1 MIRRNRKDGHRK
13 IKRAVE
19 EEDSISSLPDVILQH
34 ILCFI
39 PTKFAIRTSL
49 LSKRWR
55 HVWCDIPRISLDAD
69 ICPGRCQPLGRPKTT
84 ADSINETLT
93 RYTAPKTKDF
103 YLKSTMK
110 KNIPH
115 INTWIKGAM
124 SRNVENLSLNFF
136 KFKTSKYTFPDSFYT
151 DSFLKELKVSIFYTD
166 MIPRGSVSWTS
177 LKKFSLSYCR
187 LSDESLATI
196 LSGCPVLQSLTL
208 YFCNELRVL
217 DLSNSS
223 SLRTLRVDRNY
234 SAPTPMQIVAPHIH
248 CLKLMNSQLPCT
260 LVDVSSLAEAKL
272 DFWYGSLHGTEADSV
287 RKMQE
292 LLEKL
297 HNVEKLTLGENFL
310 QILSLPKLRGLPF
323 PVFNVQALKLETF
336 LFEYVIPP
344 GIERLLQNSHY
355 LKRLTL
361 HARTCKNEVG
371 FRWSNSRRDAESKHV
386 ATFIELMFKSIK
398 TLEKMVVRLK
408 DCYLEA
414 RGFKEM
420 VQTLPHNNND
430 NVSIVFSDTRYK

>member
-1 MIRRNRKDGHRK
+1 MANSRRRRRENSIGGGGGGGG
-13 IKRAVE
+13 
-19 EEDSISSLPDVILQH
+19 DSISSLPDELLQQ
-34 ILCFI
+34 ILCLM
-39 PTKFAIRTSL
+39 PTKFAVRTSL

-55 HVWCDIPRISLDAD
+55 RICMIQD
-69 ICPGRCQPLGRPKTT
+69 
-84 ADSINETLT
+84 
-93 RYTAPKTKDF
+93 RYTAPKMMSL
-103 YLKSTMK
+103 YLRTGMASTVK
-110 KNIPH
+110 H
-115 INTWIKGAM
+115 INRWIELAK
-124 SRNVENLSLNFF
+124 SRKVENMSLQL